1 MSLSAKHKAFC
12 DEYLANGMNALQAY
26 KSVYKVSDKVAGA
39 SGVRLLDNV
48 NVKEYLQEE
57 RQKIAKRLN
66 ITKEELL
73 LDLQE
78 IKNSNKGIRDGI
90 ANKLEITREFL
101 IKEYLELIES
111 AKSDDNFIDRGN
123 WNKSLAQLSKLLGLD
138 APIKQQTEI
147 TISEQPL
154 LPDDEE

>member
-1 MSLSAKHKAFC
+1 MSLSPKHKSFC

-48 NVKEYLQEE
+48 NVKEYLQQE
-57 RQKIAKRLN
+57 RQNLAKRLN

-78 IKNSNKGIRDGI
+78 IKDRNKGVRDQTAMKAI
-90 ANKLEITREFL
+90 EIINKMSGF
-101 IKEYLELIES
+101 
-111 AKSDDNFIDRGN
+111 
-123 WNKSLAQLSKLLGLD
+123 D
-138 APIKQQTEI
+138 APVKSEI

-154 LPDDEE
+154 LPDDED

>member
-12 DEYLANGMNALQAY
+12 DEYLSNGMNALQAY

-48 NVKEYLQEE
+48 NVKEYLQIEG
-57 RQKIAKRLN
+57 QKTAEKLQ

-73 LDLQE
+73 RDLQD
-78 IKNSNKGIRDGI
+78 IKNRNRGVRDQTAMKAIEIINKMSG
-90 ANKLEITREFL
+90 F
-101 IKEYLELIES
+101 
-111 AKSDDNFIDRGN
+111 
-123 WNKSLAQLSKLLGLD
+123 D
-138 APIKQQTEI
+138 APVKSEI

-154 LPDDEE
+154 LPDDEN

>member
-12 DEYLANGMNALQAY
+12 DEYLSNGMNALQAY
-26 KSVYKVSDKVAGA
+26 KSVYKVADKVAGA

-57 RQKIAKRLN
+57 RKKTAERLN

-78 IKNSNKGIRDGI
+78 IKDRNKGVRDQTAMKAI
-90 ANKLEITREFL
+90 EIINKMSGF
-101 IKEYLELIES
+101 
-111 AKSDDNFIDRGN
+111 
-123 WNKSLAQLSKLLGLD
+123 D
-138 APIKQQTEI
+138 APVKSEI

-154 LPDDEE
+154 LPDDED